1 MVMTRIAE
9 ATWSPVSRGMLRC
22 HALIVHHSSCRSNH
36 RLESR
41 MREIRPSGSEGGGVA
56 NPSPYPYPE
65 RVPTVFRQPARRC
78 FAPAVG
84 ETRRHT

>member
-41 MREIRPSGSEGGGVA
+41 MREIRPSGSEGGEWLI
-56 NPSPYPYPE
+56 PLSLPLS
-65 RVPTVFRQPARRC
+65 RS
-78 FAPAVG
+78 APQHSFISLVEAASG
-84 ETRRHT
+84 AGA

>member
-9 ATWSPVSRGMLRC
+9 ATWSPVSRGMLCC

-56 NPSPYPYPE
+56 NPTL
-65 RVPTVFRQPARRC
+65 PTAIQNARQS
-78 FAPAVG
+78 FFISL
-84 ETRRHT
+84 HNLHL

>member
-41 MREIRPSGSEGGGVA
+41 MRGIRPPVRREGEWLI
-56 NPSPYPYPE
+56 PLSLPLS
-65 RVPTVFRQPARRC
+65 RARPNSFSAAC
-78 FAPAVG
+78 
-84 ETRRHT
+84 